1 MNAARDDRAAETGDV
16 KATHGSP
23 WSAKATGAASHYFM
37 RAKQRCHVP
46 HVRLRMQG
54 LAALTVVPFI
64 LALGQ
69 PSLAAA
75 RCTEEQARLREIK
88 RAHVQLLREHFDAAR
103 SALQEA
109 RRTRVQAQMDRMA
122 AEFAAKVDG
131 AKTESERWPLR
142 SAHLAERDAWL
153 TEERATYWERVRV
166 LNEEAADARTSITL
180 WYQEAIWSL
189 RTAEDCAVAFRRARG
204 ERPDGPRSEDGL
216 GTPIGAQRPV
226 DPSIDAFGKETPMEQ
241 AVREFEAI
249 EALQSEIEQTETTLE
264 GRIDFRQRLRD
275 DLGTWQRQMA
285 DLSGETGL
293 EDAWQGFSDWF
304 TEWVDERTPQLQLPA
319 PEDIERWPDLERLGD
334 PRRPTDLANRLGK
347 VKDGL
352 VDRVGETLL
361 TEMTELLGDAFREGL
376 QQVIDNATLDEKV
389 DLIEATQRVR
399 QHLEDLNTL
408 IEADEQKLDEL
419 RERLDA
425 YHRRG
430 VTSQLS
436 ARP

>member
-1 MNAARDDRAAETGDV
+1 
-16 KATHGSP
+16 
-23 WSAKATGAASHYFM
+23 
-37 RAKQRCHVP
+37 
-46 HVRLRMQG
+46 
-54 LAALTVVPFI
+54 
-64 LALGQ
+64 
-69 PSLAAA
+69 
-75 RCTEEQARLREIK
+75 
-88 RAHVQLLREHFDAAR
+88 
-103 SALQEA
+103 
-109 RRTRVQAQMDRMA
+109 
-122 AEFAAKVDG
+122 
-131 AKTESERWPLR
+131 
-142 SAHLAERDAWL
+142 
-153 TEERATYWERVRV
+153 
-166 LNEEAADARTSITL
+166 
-180 WYQEAIWSL
+180 
-189 RTAEDCAVAFRRARG
+189 
-204 ERPDGPRSEDGL
+204 
-216 GTPIGAQRPV
+216 
-226 DPSIDAFGKETPMEQ
+226 MEQ